1 MQLVVEMRWVGLR
14 TVATM
19 SAINHYEKRFR
30 PWSLAAP
37 LKAISLDPL
46 KKQRGNPY

>member
-19 SAINHYEKRFR
+19 SAINHYEKRFSPLIR
-30 PWSLAAP
+30 AYSLLTGSSP
-37 LKAISLDPL
+37 GPPFLLT
-46 KKQRGNPY
+46 